1 MLSCRN
7 APIKSKLQHP
17 PGNPG
22 RLTIFCARGVVNLTG
37 RPSRSGKFDL
47 CLGGAGKIEPEVSGF
62 KCFFSCAE
70 VTNSY
75 KHVFGRDR
83 SLNEEIKHL

>member
-22 RLTIFCARGVVNLTG
+22 RLTIFCARGLVNLTG

-47 CLGGAGKIEPEVSGF
+47 CLGGAEKIEPEVSGF

-70 VTNSY
+70 VTDSY

-83 SLNEEIKHL
+83 RV

>member
-22 RLTIFCARGVVNLTG
+22 RLTIFCARGLVNLTG

-62 KCFFSCAE
+62 KCFF
-70 VTNSY
+70 
-75 KHVFGRDR
+75 FGARTSPTAINTCLDGI
-83 SLNEEIKHL
+83 EEFK